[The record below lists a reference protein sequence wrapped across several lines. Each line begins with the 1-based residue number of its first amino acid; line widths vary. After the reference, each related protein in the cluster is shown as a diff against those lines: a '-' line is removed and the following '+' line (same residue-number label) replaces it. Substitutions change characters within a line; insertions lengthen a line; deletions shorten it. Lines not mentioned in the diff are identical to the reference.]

1 MNFHLLRV
9 LKICI
14 NDKIQPSFSVD
25 KFSRRIYFS
34 KIFIPPQMISPFP
47 RDMHILFFSPN
58 EHVCKQTANYLHT
71 GPKRSNVISKQCAA
85 CVYPSF
91 DVHYIL
97 AVILLQKLNGE
108 NKMQNKIT
116 SILLLLLHNK
126 INIFMYIV
134 SDWFALK

>member
-1 MNFHLLRV
+1 MTKFNRVFLLISSQGGYIFQKY
-9 LKICI
+9 LYLHKWYL
-14 NDKIQPSFSVD
+14 PS
-25 KFSRRIYFS
+25 
-34 KIFIPPQMISPFP
+34 P

>member
-1 MNFHLLRV
+1 M
-9 LKICI
+9 K
-14 NDKIQPSFSVD
+14 
-25 KFSRRIYFS
+25 
-34 KIFIPPQMISPFP
+34 PPGP

-116 SILLLLLHNK
+116 SILLTLLLHNEK
-126 INIFMYIV
+126 IYIFIE
-134 SDWFALK
+134 

>member
-1 MNFHLLRV
+1 MTKFNQIFPFDIFLRG
-9 LKICI
+9 
-14 NDKIQPSFSVD
+14 
-25 KFSRRIYFS
+25 IYFFKNIYTS
-34 KIFIPPQMISPFP
+34 TNDISLPPRP

-108 NKMQNKIT
+108 NKM
-116 SILLLLLHNK
+116 
-126 INIFMYIV
+126 
-134 SDWFALK
+134 